1 MSIVNVHEAKTH
13 FSKLLARV
21 AAGERITIAK
31 AGKPVAE
38 LGPPSEA
45 AAAPPPPRIGML
57 DGQWDVPE
65 DFDAIGADEIRAE
78 FEDEAL
84 FPPR

>member
-1 MSIVNVHEAKTH
+1 MPVVNVHEAKTH

-38 LGPPSEA
+38 LGPPSDA

-65 DFDAIGADEIRAE
+65 DFDPIGADEIRAD
-78 FEDEAL
+78 FEDGPL